1 MKEKRTFDIN
11 GMSCAACAARIEK
24 AVRSLHGVDDAAV
37 NLAAETL
44 TVDFD
49 ADVVTT
55 SDIEA
60 AVSRAGYSA
69 VVRSSG
75 SSDKTPDSPNG
86 QSSENGVKTV
96 TLPVRGMTCAA
107 CSARVEKTLKGLPG
121 VITASVNLAT
131 EKATVSY
138 NPVSVRISDM
148 RRAVSAAGYEL
159 GDPSTDAG
167 HEAEERER
175 RKKRE
180 LRIMWTKFTVAAVFA
195 VPLLYIAMAP
205 MISFI
210 HLPFPASLMPMEHP
224 LRYAL
229 TELLLVTP
237 IVAAGYKFYVVGFKS
252 LLRGSPNMDSL
263 VALGTTA
270 AIVYSIYST
279 ILIING
285 DHMAV
290 DALYFESAG
299 VIITLIMLGK
309 SLEALSKGRT
319 GDAIKK
325 LMGLAPKIAHVVVGG
340 VERDISIDDV
350 EVGDIIAVRP
360 GEKIPVDGTV
370 IDGSTAVDESM
381 LTGESVPTDKMPG
394 DAVYALTVN
403 TTGAIHIRAEKVGAD
418 TALSQ
423 IIKFV
428 EDAQGKKA
436 PIARLADVV
445 SGYFIPVVCIIAVV
459 AGVIWYFVSG
469 YDLQFALTIFI
480 SVLVIACPCALGL
493 ATPTAIMVA
502 TGKGAEKGILIK
514 SGEAL
519 EIAHKVNTI
528 VLDKTGTVTEGKPSV
543 TDIIL
548 AKESAD
554 TAPDG
559 FSGANYVLRI
569 AASAE
574 ASSEHPL
581 GRAIVQAAA
590 EKSLPLF
597 NTEGF
602 ESLTGRG
609 IRVTLDG
616 KTVLVGNKRLMDESG
631 IATNELDLDAER
643 LADEGKTP
651 MFVAFGGTLL
661 GIVAVA
667 DTIKP
672 GSREAIAAIRD
683 MGIDVIMMTGDN
695 AKTAAAIA
703 KAAGIEHV
711 LSEVLPEDKAREV
724 EKLRS
729 LGKITAMV
737 GDGIN
742 DAPALA
748 TANIG
753 IAIGSGTDVAMES
766 ADIVLMHS
774 DLRDV
779 PTAIRLSR
787 KTIRN
792 IKENL
797 FWAFGYNV
805 IGIPIAAG
813 LLYAFGGPLLNPM
826 FAAAAMSFSSVSVV
840 TNALRLKRFK

>member
-1 MKEKRTFDIN
+1 MKNKRTFDIN

-24 AVRSLHGVDDAAV
+24 AVRSLPGVDDASV
-37 NLAAETL
+37 NFAAEVL

-49 ADVVTT
+49 ADIITT

-60 AVSRAGYSA
+60 AVRQAGYSA
-69 VVRSSG
+69 TIHGGGVDEETVVSA
-75 SSDKTPDSPNG
+75 NG
-86 QSSENGVKTV
+86 EPSESGVKTV

-107 CSARVEKTLKGLPG
+107 CSARVEKTLKSLSG
-121 VITASVNLAT
+121 VISASVNLAT

-138 NPVSVRISDM
+138 EPASIRISDM
-148 RRAVSAAGYEL
+148 RRAVSAARYEL

-167 HEAEERER
+167 RETEERER

-180 LRIMWTKFTVAAVFA
+180 LRLMWAKFIIAAVFA
-195 VPLLYIAMAP
+195 APLLYIAMAP

-210 HLPFPASLMPMEHP
+210 HLPFPTSLEPMEHP

-237 IVAAGYKFYVVGFKS
+237 IVAAGYRFYVVGYKS

-279 ILIING
+279 ILIIKG

-299 VIITLIMLGK
+299 VIITLIILGR
-309 SLEALSKGRT
+309 SLEALSRGRT

-325 LMGLAPKIAHVVVGG
+325 LMGLAPKIAHLVVGG
-340 VERDISIDDV
+340 VERDISIDEV

-370 IDGSTAVDESM
+370 IDGSTSVDESM
-381 LTGESVPTDKMPG
+381 LTGESVPADKVPG
-394 DAVYALTVN
+394 DFVCAATVN
-403 TTGAIHIRAEKVGAD
+403 TTGAIHMRAEKVGAD

-445 SGYFIPVVCIIAVV
+445 SGFFVPVVCIIALA
-459 AGVIWYFVSG
+459 AGVIWCFASG
-469 YDLQFALTIFI
+469 YNLQFALTIFI

-502 TGKGAEKGILIK
+502 TGKGAEYGILIK

-519 EIAHKVNTI
+519 EIAHKVNTV

-543 TDIIL
+543 TDIVL
-548 AKESAD
+548 ASGVAGS
-554 TAPDG
+554 APDDTP
-559 FSGANYVLRI
+559 GADYVLRI

-574 ASSEHPL
+574 ASSEHLL

-597 NTEGF
+597 NIEGF

-609 IRVTLDG
+609 IRSLIDG

-631 IATNELDLDAER
+631 VATDTLDFDAER
-643 LADEGKTP
+643 LAGEGKTP

-672 GSREAIAAIRD
+672 DSREAVTAIRD

-703 KAAGIEHV
+703 KAAGIEQV
-711 LSEVLPEDKAREV
+711 LSEVLPEDKAREI

-748 TANIG
+748 TANVG

-766 ADIVLMHS
+766 ADIVLMRS

-805 IGIPIAAG
+805 ISIPVAAG

-826 FAAAAMSFSSVSVV
+826 FAAAAMSLSSISVV
-840 TNALRLKRFK
+840 TNALRLKRSK